1 MRDVLI
7 KIKNEL
13 NMLVSYVLMLDYYF
27 KIFDLIHLYFFTYF

>member
-7 KIKNEL
+7 KIKNEI

-27 KIFDLIHLYFFTYF
+27 KIFDLIHLYYLTYF